1 MTDFLLDLLG
11 VAYISFALIDLYVF
25 LRIFRPA
32 RVKPPIDALTAS
44 AVVVGTI
51 LVGGLIGG
59 LLGLNAVILNLSDQ
73 QIRLVPTPLSLI
85 LLVVAL
91 GAPSVGCLF
100 MLRQLRRWRSGAALH
115 LHARGTD
122 RGTSLHQHRR
132 ATDAPDGPAE
142 FHHGRA
148 TDGEKKP

>member
-1 MTDFLLDLLG
+1 VADLLLDLLA

-25 LRIFRPA
+25 LRIVAPA

-85 LLVVAL
+85 LL
-91 GAPSVGCLF
+91 
-100 MLRQLRRWRSGAALH
+100 RQLRRWRSGAALH